1 MTGDHARAGRPR
13 ADVAVPRRPPADGG
27 PAADQL
33 ANGHP
38 ANDHPAADHPADG
51 HQADGHQA
59 NDLAADSA
67 GQVADQV
74 SGLFS
79 AHAVALVRV
88 ATLLLGDQQSAEDVV
103 QDAFFGLYRG
113 LPGLRDR
120 SKALPYLRA
129 SVINGSRSVLRA
141 RKRAF
146 LRKVRHEPPVWSAES
161 AAMAGEDRKALLGA
175 VARLPRR
182 AREVLALRYYLD
194 LADHEIAA
202 SLGISRATVSSTASR
217 ALAKLARE

>member
-1 MTGDHARAGRPR
+1 MTGDSEQFGRLHSEVTVR
-13 ADVAVPRRPPADGG
+13 QQPPA
-27 PAADQL
+27 A
-33 ANGHP
+33 GHTT
-38 ANDHPAADHPADG
+38 AGHTTVSHPADD
-51 HQADGHQA
+51 HAADSHA
-59 NDLAADSA
+59 ADDRVADSA
-67 GQVADQV
+67 GQPSDLVA
-74 SGLFS
+74 GLFRT
-79 AHAVALVRV
+79 HAVALVRV

-120 SKALPYLRA
+120 TKALPYLRA

-146 LRKVRHEPPVWSAES
+146 LRKVQHEPPVWSAES
-161 AAMAGEDRKALLGA
+161 AAMDGEDRKALLAA

-202 SLGISRATVSSTASR
+202 ALGISRATVSSTASR
-217 ALAKLARE
+217 ALAKLARELKEEP